1 MFSYVLSCGSLLLLR
16 IMSSYALSC
25 GSLLLLRVLTVPNRS
40 CALHVII
47 FASISSIWFLTVSV
61 AFSFMLAYFAIF
73 ANSLHMLA
81 YLIVVSDCDALL
93 ITTFSFLP

>member
-1 MFSYVLSCGSLLLLR
+1 
-16 IMSSYALSC
+16 
-25 GSLLLLRVLTVPNRS
+25 
-40 CALHVII
+40 LHVII